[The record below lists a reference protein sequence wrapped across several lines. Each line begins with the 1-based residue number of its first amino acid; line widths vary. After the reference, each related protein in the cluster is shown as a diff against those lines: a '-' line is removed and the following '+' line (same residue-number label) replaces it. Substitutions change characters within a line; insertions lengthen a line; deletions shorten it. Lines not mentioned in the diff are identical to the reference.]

1 MFSLLRTGWFC
12 AGGMLAEGRL
22 VAVCLAERCGPT
34 LVDHIE
40 KALSHAGACPA
51 LVQSFAAY
59 YRKDCLWC
67 NREDDARDK
76 GLRMSKLQYLPQ
88 ELGGKVRIDVG
99 TELDSLTRIPT
110 VKSERLTLPCAP
122 PTGTITTPCAWTM
135 TATAGGA
142 TTTAPTWATRP

>member
-1 MFSLLRTGWFC
+1 M
-12 AGGMLAEGRL
+12 
-22 VAVCLAERCGPT
+22 
-34 LVDHIE
+34 
-40 KALSHAGACPA
+40 
-51 LVQSFAAY
+51 QSFAAY
-59 YRKDCLWC
+59 YGKDCLWC

-110 VKSERLTLPCAP
+110 VKSERLTLTPCAP